1 MLSLLIFFPLAA
13 ALIIWLGCHR
23 QPALARSLTLG
34 AVVVESIIVAW
45 MFTSGHVHGFSMTER
60 LNWIPGYGIQYL
72 LSIDGISLS
81 MIGLSCALFL
91 VSILTAWN
99 HVDRWNAFGPLMLA
113 TLGGIVGAFLA
124 LDLLLFYV
132 FWELMLIPIYFMLSF
147 WGSKGSKKAA
157 MKFMLVTIAG
167 SLLMLVSLIALYL
180 VHGHQTGNYTF
191 DYFALA
197 NHSLVMHG
205 AIYILAGFLIAFLIK
220 VPGFPFHFWAPDTY
234 REGNPAVV
242 MLLSGVMAN
251 VGAYGIL
258 RFCLAIFPHAMHQ
271 LMDVGMALGAL
282 GTLYGA
288 FLAFRQSDLRSVIA
302 YSSVSHMNLV
312 VMAIF
317 ALQLQALNG
326 AVLQLV
332 AHGLSVAGLFAVV
345 GMLQSRGFQGDMK
358 GMGGLYK
365 VIPGIGIFLVF
376 LVAAS
381 VGVPGLANF
390 AGEILL
396 LVGSF
401 TTNPIWASVAAFS
414 ILLGVVYFL
423 KAYGRSML
431 GPISED
437 TQARTITDLNARE
450 KMIAAVLVIGLF
462 WVGVDPNYLLQMMAQ
477 STSQLIAAASPSAIT
492 VTHAIVKGVIYVA
505 P

>member
-1 MLSLLIFFPLAA
+1 MLSLLIFFPLIAA
-13 ALIIWLGCHR
+13 VLIWLGCR
-23 QPALARSLTLG
+23 KQPELARSLTLS
-34 AVVVESIIVAW
+34 AVVIECLMVAW
-45 MFTSGHVHGFSMTER
+45 IFTSGHVHGFSMTER
-60 LNWIPGYGIQYL
+60 LNWIPDFGVQYL

-81 MIGLSCALFL
+81 LIGLSCALFL
-91 VSILTAWN
+91 VSIMTAWKQ
-99 HVDRWNAFGPLMLA
+99 VDRWNAFGPLMLV
-113 TLGGIVGAFLA
+113 TLSGIIGAFLA

-147 WGSKGSKKAA
+147 WGSAGTKKAA
-157 MKFMLVTIAG
+157 LKFMIVTITG
-167 SLLMLVSLIALYL
+167 SLLMLVSLIVLYL
-180 VHGHQTGNYTF
+180 VNVHVTGHMTF
-191 DYFALA
+191 DYFYLA
-197 NHSLVMHG
+197 SHPLTGTMSKFV
-205 AIYILAGFLIAFLIK
+205 LAGFLIAFLIK

-234 REGNPAVV
+234 REGNPAVT

-258 RFCLAIFPHAMHQ
+258 RFCLAIFPDAMHQ
-271 LMDVGMALGAL
+271 FADIGMALGAI

-288 FLAFRQSDLRSVIA
+288 FLAFRQSDIRNVIA

-312 VMAIF
+312 VLAIF
-317 ALQLQALNG
+317 AWQLQALNG

-345 GMLQSRGFQGDMK
+345 GMLQSRGYEGDMK
-358 GMGGLYK
+358 KMGGLYK
-365 VIPGIGIFLVF
+365 VIPGIGVFLVF
-376 LVAAS
+376 LMVAS

-401 TTNPIWASVAAFS
+401 STSPLWASVAAFS

-431 GPISED
+431 GPISEENQSRD
-437 TQARTITDLNARE
+437 ILDLTARE
-450 KMIAAVLVIGLF
+450 KMIAAVLVIGIF
-462 WVGVDPNYLLQMMAQ
+462 WVGLDPNYLLQLMAH
-477 STSQLIAAASPSAIT
+477 STADLVNAKP
-492 VTHAIVKGVIYVA
+492 VELTHAIIKGVMYVT